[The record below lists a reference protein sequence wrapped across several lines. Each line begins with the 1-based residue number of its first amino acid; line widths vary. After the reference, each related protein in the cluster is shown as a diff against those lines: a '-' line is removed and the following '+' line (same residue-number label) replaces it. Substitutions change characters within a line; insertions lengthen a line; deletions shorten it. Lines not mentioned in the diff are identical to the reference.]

1 MKNDCFYDI
10 YNTPLRTRESFN
22 NTILLLTLVKSEF
35 YYIVGFDRMKHVIE
49 IAFDLE
55 SDIHFKITES
65 VKINFDYSDSEICFE
80 CFITNALVDGFSA
93 DIIGRNCKRGIRI
106 EKDRLIFERIIKKDP
121 VLPVSCKKANE
132 IILKIKDDISSFLE
146 EYYEAMLIFNE

>member
-10 YNTPLRTRESFN
+10 CDIPLKTRESFN

-65 VKINFDYSDSEICFE
+65 VKIKFDYSDSEICFD
-80 CFITNALVDGFSA
+80 CSVANALADRFSA
-93 DIIGRNCKRGIRI
+93 EILERNDKRGIRI
-106 EKDRLIFERIIKKDP
+106 EKDRLVFEKTIRKDP
-121 VLPVSCKKANE
+121 VLPVSCKKMNE

-146 EYYEAMLIFNE
+146 EYFEAMLIFSE